1 MDGKIL
7 ILSFMLLFLDT
18 LIPLKTHFIDIVD
31 AVDRLG
37 KRISGLFWVTL
48 VENGYEFKL
57 LVQF

>member
-1 MDGKIL
+1 
-7 ILSFMLLFLDT
+7 MLLFLDT
-18 LIPLKTHFIDIVD
+18 LIPLKAHFIDIVD